1 MEARVLNYIDRTT
14 EETIKTLLLF
24 CIHRVFYNS
33 SGAIAHQEDEV
44 RIRQIMKK
52 KAKKLFVF
60 VAFATKWNAK
70 HLSEIGRQA
79 KVNL

>member
-24 CIHRVFYNS
+24 CIHYVFYNS
-33 SGAIAHQEDEV
+33 SDAIAHQEDEV

-52 KAKKLFVF
+52 KKQKNCLALSPLQRSEMQNLYQKLDAKPK
-60 VAFATKWNAK
+60 
-70 HLSEIGRQA
+70 
-79 KVNL
+79 